1 MSKPT
6 MLMLLGRNPFAERS
20 GRAVMLRQRIE
31 QARQRFETHIVVVGH
46 ASGDASDE
54 GLHFLPMA
62 NPAAIALNALR
73 MSGLPLQTWLYHS
86 AHARAEIAARVRET
100 GARAIF
106 IDMLRLAPLAGDVPR
121 SVARLVDYDD
131 LLSER
136 YRLAA
141 SAEDYDVMGFL
152 ARRVGPL
159 APAARAVAGPLL
171 HEEARRC
178 AAYEH
183 EMLVHADLV
192 LFTSPRE
199 AQMLAREGVHV
210 LAAPPLLAPHPRTD
224 GVGERLIFLGN
235 LRYAE
240 NIVMLRALADAVSAL
255 EQQGELPED
264 VTLDIVGE
272 HAPDLPHAF
281 DAKRF
286 RFIGRI
292 PDLATLAGAG
302 IFLAPVIG
310 GTGVKLKVLD
320 GLALGCP
327 VVATGKALEGLSA
340 RANRDML
347 VGESVKD
354 VLRAAIA
361 LRSRTA
367 LKAKLAARGRAYLE
381 RAHAPALGDAIAE
394 AMAKAVERAGA
405 RQETL

>member
-1 MSKPT
+1 MSKPA

-31 QARQRFETHIVVVGH
+31 QARQHFETHIVVVGH
-46 ASGDASDE
+46 ASGDASDD

-86 AHARAEIAARVRET
+86 ARARAEIAALARET
-100 GARAIF
+100 GAHAVF
-106 IDMLRLAPLAGDVPR
+106 IDMLRLAPLVTDVPR
-121 SVARLVDYDD
+121 NVARLVDYDD
-131 LLSER
+131 LLSVR
-136 YRLAA
+136 YRQAA
-141 SAEDYDVMGFL
+141 SADDYDVMGFL
-152 ARRVGPL
+152 AHRVGPL

-210 LAAPPLLAPHPRTD
+210 LAAPPLLAPHALAD
-224 GVGERLIFLGN
+224 SVGERLIFLGN

-240 NIVMLRALADAVSAL
+240 NVLMLRALSEAVSAL
-255 EQQGELPED
+255 ERQGQLPED
-264 VTLDIVGE
+264 VVLDIVGE
-272 HAPDLPHAF
+272 HAPELPPAF
-281 DAKRF
+281 DPKRF
-286 RFIGRI
+286 HFVGRI

-302 IFLAPVIG
+302 IFLAPVVG

-327 VVATGKALEGLSA
+327 VVATHKALEGLSA

-347 VGESVKD
+347 VADTVNE
-354 VLRAAIA
+354 VLRTAIA

-381 RAHAPALGDAIAE
+381 RAHAPALGAAIAD
-394 AMAKAVERAGA
+394 AMAEAVERAGA